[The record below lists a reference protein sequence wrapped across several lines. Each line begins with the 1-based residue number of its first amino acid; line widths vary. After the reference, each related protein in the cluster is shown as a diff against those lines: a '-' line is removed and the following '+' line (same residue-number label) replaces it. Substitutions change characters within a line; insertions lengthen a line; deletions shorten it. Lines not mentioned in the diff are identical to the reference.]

1 MLPALSFSYLYCIKF
16 FIKINIY
23 LKLFKL
29 GYGIMSIT
37 KGSDSCKETPR
48 TSSELNNYLV
58 QFFV

>member
-29 GYGIMSIT
+29 FYGAMSIT
-37 KGSDSCKETPR
+37 KGGQILLKKHQEQA
-48 TSSELNNYLV
+48 V
-58 QFFV
+58 K